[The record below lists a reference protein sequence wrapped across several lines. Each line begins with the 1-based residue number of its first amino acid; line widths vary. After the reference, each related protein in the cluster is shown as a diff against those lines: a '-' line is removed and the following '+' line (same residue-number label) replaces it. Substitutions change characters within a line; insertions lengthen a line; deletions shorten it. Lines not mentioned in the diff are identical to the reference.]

1 MIFTIEKALYGG
13 FDVAKDNF
21 LTIWVNGFLAAIS
34 SILAAIT
41 IVGIVLVPAIWGG
54 YYDSLL
60 RIKRGEDVKIGSFF
74 KAGFKYWGSFFI
86 LSILAVLGVV
96 FGFLLLIVPG
106 IYLMIAWSFFYY
118 VKLDNPELTSYEVLG
133 KSRALVSNR
142 RWWHLF
148 LLTLITG
155 IPLAIIDS
163 FTFELASV
171 AFFPF
176 VSMIH
181 IEAYFLSLEEIE
193 KEKELLTSDNLNM
206 KGEKFFR
213 SDQN

>member
-74 KAGFKYWGSFFI
+74 KAGFKYWALFFI
-86 LSILAVLGVV
+86 YQ
-96 FGFLLLIVPG
+96 F
-106 IYLMIAWSFFYY
+106 
-118 VKLDNPELTSYEVLG
+118 
-133 KSRALVSNR
+133 
-142 RWWHLF
+142 
-148 LLTLITG
+148 
-155 IPLAIIDS
+155 
-163 FTFELASV
+163 
-171 AFFPF
+171 
-176 VSMIH
+176 
-181 IEAYFLSLEEIE
+181 
-193 KEKELLTSDNLNM
+193 
-206 KGEKFFR
+206 
-213 SDQN
+213 